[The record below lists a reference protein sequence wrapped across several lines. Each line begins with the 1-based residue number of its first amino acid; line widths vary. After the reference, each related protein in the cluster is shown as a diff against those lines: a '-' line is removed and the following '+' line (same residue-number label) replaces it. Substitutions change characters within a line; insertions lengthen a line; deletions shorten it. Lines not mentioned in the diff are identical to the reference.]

1 MIQPKLN
8 TTVKQGHYLP
18 FLASNLT
25 LKAST
30 TETGTFTSCTG
41 QQVCVSPVTRL
52 LGEVLKLF
60 QSLCELCF
68 DISAFQS

>member
-1 MIQPKLN
+1 MTRPKFY

-18 FLASNLT
+18 FLVSNQT

-30 TETGTFTSCTG
+30 TESGKFTSCTG
-41 QQVCVSPVTRL
+41 QQACVSPVTSL